1 MFYTSLLQDLL
12 RTNCVEI
19 NLFLYAENKYVRPLQ
34 QLLASLGFFTL
45 PEKQAIESTNQIFD
59 HTLLKAIKRF
69 NQKNKISGDGARLK
83 AYSLWRMLQC
93 EEIIPYLKI
102 IESYTDD
109 TSGWRKET
117 HFLNDPLLKVLS
129 FLDYTED
136 TLSQRMERFCIY
148 HGLIFPT
155 DSLGNTIRQHL
166 TEDIS
171 KYLGERFNATENTE
185 NKPSD
190 NDLSPSLSIIET
202 PDNKIS
208 INDGQIQLVL
218 TKKDPGVYWIGNEE
232 VGIFLQR
239 YPAEVNPEISKI
251 CLQVIHQVAR
261 NEGKLDAINTYDQAF
276 LSVGIFQWTLGTS
289 TNAGELPALLKKVKT
304 KYPEKYATWFTPL
317 GIDIAEETDG
327 TTGFITLQGERIATL
342 EQKEAFRR
350 PFWAFHFWKVL
361 MQPEFQAIQIEHAHD
376 RFKNFYFKPEPKGL
390 PYPLYQ
396 IITSSYGVAL
406 LLDMHVNRP
415 GWVYPCIGLALA
427 ENANY
432 ASPDHWGTEEE
443 AQILDSYLKIRAT
456 YTDGR
461 YAAMTSANER
471 ANKIGLAKQNGLLSR
486 ERGSFEYLTNQ
497 WEGFGMKGN
506 RQMITPPPG
515 YKPEDYPDIEE

>member
-1 MFYTSLLQDLL
+1 M
-12 RTNCVEI
+12 
-19 NLFLYAENKYVRPLQ
+19 
-34 QLLASLGFFTL
+34 
-45 PEKQAIESTNQIFD
+45 
-59 HTLLKAIKRF
+59 
-69 NQKNKISGDGARLK
+69 
-83 AYSLWRMLQC
+83 
-93 EEIIPYLKI
+93 
-102 IESYTDD
+102 
-109 TSGWRKET
+109 
-117 HFLNDPLLKVLS
+117 
-129 FLDYTED
+129 
-136 TLSQRMERFCIY
+136 
-148 HGLIFPT
+148 
-155 DSLGNTIRQHL
+155 
-166 TEDIS
+166 
-171 KYLGERFNATENTE
+171 GEYFNAPKNTE
-185 NKPSD
+185 NKPSE
-190 NDLSPSLSIIET
+190 NEATPTLSIIET
-202 PDNKIS
+202 PDNKIN

-218 TKKDPGVYWIGNEE
+218 TKKAPGVYWMGNEE

-261 NEGKLDAINTYDQAF
+261 NEGKLDAINTYDNAF
-276 LSVGIFQWTLGTS
+276 LSVGMFQWTLGTS
-289 TNAGELPALLKKVKT
+289 TNAGELPALLKKVKI
-304 KYPEKYATWFTPL
+304 KYPEKYAAWFKPL

-443 AQILDSYLKIRAT
+443 AQIIDSYLKIRAT

-471 ANKIGLAKQNGLLSR
+471 ANKIGLAKQDGLLSR

-506 RQMITPPPG
+506 QKMITPPPG
-515 YKPEDYPDIEE
+515 YKPEDYPDIEQ